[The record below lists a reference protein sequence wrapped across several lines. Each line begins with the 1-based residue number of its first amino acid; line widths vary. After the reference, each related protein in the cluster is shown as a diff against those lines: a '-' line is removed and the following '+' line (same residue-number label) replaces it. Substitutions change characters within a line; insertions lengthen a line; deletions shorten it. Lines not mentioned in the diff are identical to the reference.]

1 MNSYDLTLTDF
12 FFSLS
17 ISHSDLFSRFL
28 VNVLTD
34 QQWDLT
40 LYNNN
45 IIVFKWIVW
54 KSVHDQTFVL
64 NKQ

>member
-1 MNSYDLTLTDF
+1 MNSYDLLLLIF

-28 VNVLTD
+28 VNVSTD
-34 QQWDLT
+34 QQSDLT
-40 LYNNN
+40 LYDNN

-54 KSVHDQTFVL
+54 KSVHD
-64 NKQ
+64 

>member
-1 MNSYDLTLTDF
+1 MNSYDLLSLIF

-40 LYNNN
+40 LYDNN

-64 NKQ
+64 NK